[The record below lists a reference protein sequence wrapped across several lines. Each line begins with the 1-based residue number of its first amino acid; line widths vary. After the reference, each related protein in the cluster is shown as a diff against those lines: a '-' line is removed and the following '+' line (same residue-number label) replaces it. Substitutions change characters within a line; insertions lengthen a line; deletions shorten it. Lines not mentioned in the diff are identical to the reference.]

1 MLTHPVA
8 PRPEAVKMH
17 KRSVAEIKQ
26 LIAGAALGS
35 NIPQPA
41 IPPGAHQIHEY
52 LHLVAAVGADARPL
66 APVLAAVPFAETGL
80 AQFFTAGSQRRGC
93 FIGLN
98 PGAEYGP
105 AKRWPAEHFIETA
118 LVLGRQISCRWVLF
132 GGLGDREVAE
142 KIARALPSAP
152 GREPLNLAGKTSLRE
167 LAAALQVCSLVI
179 TNDTGPMHLAAAV
192 GAPVVAIFG
201 STAPEL
207 TGPHLSPRAQVVRQP
222 APCSP
227 CFLRECPIDLRC
239 LRGLPPQ
246 TVVEAALRYWTEKV

>member
-1 MLTHPVA
+1 M
-8 PRPEAVKMH
+8 
-17 KRSVAEIKQ
+17 
-26 LIAGAALGS
+26 GAS
-35 NIPQPA
+35 S
-41 IPPGAHQIHEY
+41 E
-52 LHLVAAVGADARPL
+52 PL
-66 APVLAAVPFAETGL
+66 APRLEVSWEQLEEVRQKFGLTTGN
-80 AQFFTAGSQRRGC
+80 GPWV
-93 FIGLN
+93 GLN